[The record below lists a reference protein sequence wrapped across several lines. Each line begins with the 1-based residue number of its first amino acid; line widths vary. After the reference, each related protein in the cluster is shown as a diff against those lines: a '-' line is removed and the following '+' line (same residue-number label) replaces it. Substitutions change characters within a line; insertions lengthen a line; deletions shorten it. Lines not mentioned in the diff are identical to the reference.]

1 MSAEQGH
8 CSSFLIL
15 LLYKTQKLKIGGTAM
30 QQEQQ
35 MMDALVKAEAGPGLT
50 LMKMP
55 KPEPGV
61 HIGLRTANIRI
72 FFNSAT
78 LCCNNYN
85 TFSLYL
91 QYSNS

>member
-1 MSAEQGH
+1 
-8 CSSFLIL
+8 
-15 LLYKTQKLKIGGTAM
+15 M

-61 HIGLRTANIRI
+61 ERAHQTIV
-72 FFNSAT
+72 
-78 LCCNNYN
+78 YVVK
-85 TFSLYL
+85 
-91 QYSNS
+91 Q